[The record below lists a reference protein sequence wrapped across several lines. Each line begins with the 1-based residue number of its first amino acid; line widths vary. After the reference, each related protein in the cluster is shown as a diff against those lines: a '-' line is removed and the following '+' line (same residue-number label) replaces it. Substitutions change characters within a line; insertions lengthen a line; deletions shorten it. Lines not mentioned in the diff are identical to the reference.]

1 MDKIKIKFP
10 DGSEEELQKGI
21 KGIEIL
27 EKLPRR
33 VREEAV
39 AIKVNNEVYDLIRPI
54 NHNANIRV
62 LTYEDDEGKEIFRHS
77 AAHILAI
84 AVKRLFPKAK
94 LAIGPAVKD
103 GFYYDFDIDKPF
115 TPEDLEKLEQE
126 IKRIIAEDIK
136 FERLDLHK
144 DKAKEHFKE
153 EPYKLSLID
162 DLGDDIVTIYKN
174 GEFMDL
180 CKGPHLPSTKK
191 VKAIKLMKVAGAY
204 WKGKAEN
211 KQLQRIYGVAF
222 PSEKDLKEYLR
233 MLEEAEKRDHR
244 KLGKQLELFS
254 FHDEAPGFPFF
265 LDKGLA
271 VLNTLT
277 NLWRKVHQKDGYL
290 EIRTPL
296 ILNRKL
302 WETSGHWENYRE
314 NMYTTKIDDEDY
326 AIKPMNCPGGM
337 LVYKEKVHSYRDF
350 PLKIGEIG
358 LVHRHEL
365 SGTLSGLFR
374 VRAFTQDDAHIFMT
388 EDQITEQILGVFK
401 LVEDIYSLFNLEYH
415 FELSTR
421 PEKSIGSDEQW
432 DFTTEALRKA
442 LELSGKRFLINEGD
456 GAFYG
461 PKVDIHIKDSIGRTW
476 QCGTI
481 QLDMSLPERFNLTYE
496 GKDGKKH
503 RPIMIHR
510 VIYGSFER
518 FFGILL
524 EHYAG
529 KLPIWL
535 SPVQIKILT
544 VADRFNDYAAKLKQ
558 EFENQGFRVELD
570 TRSESIGK
578 KVREAQLQKINYILV
593 VGEKE
598 LNANT
603 ASVRTRENKVLGA
616 MPVEKFIEKIKQEM
630 TESSKGWF

>member
-529 KLPIWL
+529 KLPLWL

>member
-1 MDKIKIKFP
+1 
-10 DGSEEELQKGI
+10 
-21 KGIEIL
+21 
-27 EKLPRR
+27 
-33 VREEAV
+33 
-39 AIKVNNEVYDLIRPI
+39 
-54 NHNANIRV
+54 
-62 LTYEDDEGKEIFRHS
+62 
-77 AAHILAI
+77 
-84 AVKRLFPKAK
+84 
-94 LAIGPAVKD
+94 
-103 GFYYDFDIDKPF
+103 
-115 TPEDLEKLEQE
+115 
-126 IKRIIAEDIK
+126 
-136 FERLDLHK
+136 
-144 DKAKEHFKE
+144 
-153 EPYKLSLID
+153 
-162 DLGDDIVTIYKN
+162 
-174 GEFMDL
+174 MDL

-529 KLPIWL
+529 KLPLWL